1 MKRIVIAGVLVS
13 LCVGGLMAGPK
24 IKETESAVSK
34 KELKES
40 IGLMSIDFK
49 ILERSYFKFV
59 MDKTKEGIIEDPALS
74 LAVKKRKVE
83 HLASFENERKN
94 CLVFWIR
101 HTKPL
106 HRTKDGV
113 VIRVTD
119 AKGKSVPC
127 TFLDTTL
134 KWSGD
139 GTMYEQLFFIKP
151 EKGLQK
157 QNFSPD
163 EIPLTVVI
171 QFMKTQKKVYAV
183 TP

>member
-151 EKGLQK
+151 EKW
-157 QNFSPD
+157 
-163 EIPLTVVI
+163 IT
-171 QFMKTQKKVYAV
+171 KTKFLSG
-183 TP
+183 